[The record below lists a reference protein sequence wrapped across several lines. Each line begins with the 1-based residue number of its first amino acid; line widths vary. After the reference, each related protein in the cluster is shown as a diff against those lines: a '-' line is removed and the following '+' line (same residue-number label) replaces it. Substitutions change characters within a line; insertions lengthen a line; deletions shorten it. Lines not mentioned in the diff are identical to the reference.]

1 MISGSEQTV
10 PEAEEALA
18 GLQQSPHI
26 EEEVGTDVKSEAP
39 RIEVRSS
46 VCLPRCPE
54 GGAFMRR
61 IKGFSRLRDDGR
73 D

>member
-39 RIEVRSS
+39 RIEVRHVVSLLAPVS
-46 VCLPRCPE
+46 
-54 GGAFMRR
+54 
-61 IKGFSRLRDDGR
+61 
-73 D
+73 